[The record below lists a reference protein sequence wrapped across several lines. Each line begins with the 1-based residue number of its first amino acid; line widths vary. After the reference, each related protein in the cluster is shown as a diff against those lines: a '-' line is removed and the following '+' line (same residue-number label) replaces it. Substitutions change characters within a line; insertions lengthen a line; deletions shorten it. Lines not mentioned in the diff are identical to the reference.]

1 MKKKMRVAIGIG
13 IASFL
18 LVGCSG
24 VATGE
29 EAMNDM
35 LDELSTEV
43 NITEAIVDD
52 IDTVSIEYTFEKCNP
67 EDVDVEIA
75 NICNVYEIDDQNGH
89 SLFLGQVKTL
99 FGEPDYI
106 TKDNENMFSCMVSA
120 TDKEGNV
127 IYLDIYYGP
136 SGPAIGGDY
145 NDEESSKA
153 AAELSN
159 LIIQA
164 EPTDYDWEGYYIDIP
179 VKINM
184 GVKNGKPYNNSEILE
199 LSDEEYM
206 ELIDEVYGF

>member
-1 MKKKMRVAIGIG
+1 MKKKMSVIMTVC
-13 IASFL
+13 IASIFL
-18 LVGCSG
+18 FGCNG
-24 VATGE
+24 VAAGD

-43 NITEAIVDD
+43 NITETIVDD
-52 IDTVSIEYTFEKCNP
+52 IDTASMEYIFEKCNP
-67 EDVDVEIA
+67 EDVDTEIA
-75 NICNVYEIDDQNGH
+75 NICNVYDVDNQDGH

-136 SGPAIGGDY
+136 SGPAIGGDD
-145 NDEESSKA
+145 DEESAKA
-153 AAELSN
+153 ATELSN

-184 GVKNGKPYNNSEILE
+184 GVKNGQPYYNSEILE

-206 ELIDEVYGF
+206 ELINEVYDF

>member
-1 MKKKMRVAIGIG
+1 MKKKMSVIMTVC
-13 IASFL
+13 IASIFL
-18 LVGCSG
+18 FGCNG
-24 VATGE
+24 VAAGD

-43 NITEAIVDD
+43 NITETIVDD
-52 IDTVSIEYTFEKCNP
+52 IDTASMEYTFEKCNP
-67 EDVDVEIA
+67 EDVDTEIA
-75 NICNVYEIDDQNGH
+75 NICNVYDVDNQDGH

-136 SGPAIGGDY
+136 SGPAIGGYD
-145 NDEESSKA
+145 DEESAKA
-153 AAELSN
+153 ATELSN

-184 GVKNGKPYNNSEILE
+184 GVKNGQPYYNSEILE

-206 ELIDEVYGF
+206 ELINEVYAF